1 MEQTMSL
8 GSLGDIVFTVS
19 TFKNLTFKDLTHTV
33 QNRFH
38 NHEVIGNK
46 PLTEFLG
53 NDLDDLTFTME
64 LQHDLSYTVEEILA
78 KLNQYQIEAAP
89 LDFTVGNKP
98 FGVDKWQI
106 SSLSEAYDIIYK
118 NGYIY
123 KATVNVTLKEYI
135 SDQKFQPNTVTN
147 TLSMLK
153 KGIQFYAKARTI
165 ARSAMRGAYNS
176 YVKTAAMDT
185 MMNII
190 K

>member
-1 MEQTMSL
+1 MSL
-8 GSLGDIVFTVS
+8 GSLGEIVFTVS
-19 TFKNLTFKDLTHTV
+19 TIKNLTFKDLTHTV

-98 FGVDKWQI
+98 FGADKWQI
-106 SSLSEAYDIIYK
+106 TSISEAYDVIYK

-123 KATVNVTLKEYI
+123 KATLNISLKEYI
-135 SDQKFQPNTVTN
+135 SDQIYQPNSVKK
-147 TLSMLK
+147 TLSILK
-153 KGIQFYAKARTI
+153 KGIQFYSKINTI
-165 ARSAMRGAYNS
+165 GRSATRGAYNS
-176 YVKTAAMDT
+176 LIKTTGMNT
-185 MMNII
+185 MMNLI

>member
-1 MEQTMSL
+1 MSL

-19 TFKNLTFKDLTHTV
+19 TIKSLTFKDLTHTV
-33 QNRFH
+33 SNRFH
-38 NHEVIGNK
+38 HHEIIGNK
-46 PLTEFLG
+46 PITEFLG
-53 NDLDDLTFTME
+53 NELDDLTFIME
-64 LQHDLSYTVEEILA
+64 LQKDLSYTVEDILE
-78 KLNQYQIEAAP
+78 KLNQYQLEATP

-135 SDQKFQPNTVTN
+135 SDQNFQPNTATN

-153 KGIQFYAKARTI
+153 KGIQFYAKVRTVG
-165 ARSAMRGAYNS
+165 RSATRGAYNS
-176 YVKTAAMDT
+176 LIKTTGMNT
-185 MMNII
+185 MMNLI